1 MKKAMSRLLPLVL
14 RLRHEIGPLGL
25 AGIALLLG
33 ALAFSGMVVK
43 PLEEQNFSLRQ
54 KAGGRGAP
62 ASGSPETAAKV
73 AKVYEHL
80 HKEQSPTDWL
90 AALHGIGVATGVQMK
105 SASYRTQKTDGR
117 IVRYEIALPVSG
129 SYGQIR
135 DFLKRSLAEIPVM
148 SVDSMA
154 LKRENGG
161 SGAAIH
167 AELRLTLHMVES

>member
-1 MKKAMSRLLPLVL
+1 MKKIQPYLLKL
-14 RLRHEIGPLGL
+14 RREIGLMGL
-25 AGIALLLG
+25 AGIALLAG
-33 ALAFSGMVVK
+33 ALVFSSMVVK
-43 PLEEQNFSLRQ
+43 PLEEQNVLLRQ
-54 KAGGRGAP
+54 KGAARAP
-62 ASGSPETAAKV
+62 TGAANAQSAEKV
-73 AKVYEHL
+73 GKVYEHL
-80 HKEQSPTDWL
+80 KKDATPTDWL
-90 AALHGIGVATGVQMK
+90 AALHGIGVATGVQLK
-105 SASYRTQKTDGR
+105 SANYRTQKTDGR

-161 SGAAIH
+161 SGPAIH